1 MSKLFTFCL
10 YFIHPSNVFRII
22 TTFFILFIFTS
33 CQTTPISGNQAF
45 LLTTEASENRQ
56 GEQAY
61 REILSKE
68 KIEHGTLRSQIV
80 NEIGQ
85 RIAQASQKTDYLWEF
100 NTLQNET
107 PNAFCLPGGKVAIY
121 TGILKY
127 AKNEAGLAAI
137 IGHEVG
143 HAIARHGG
151 QRISQQLA
159 TAMAIEAIQAKT
171 LDKMTDKEKQMTM
184 LALGVGTTIGLTL
197 PFSRAHETEADEIGL
212 VLMAR
217 AGYDPRE
224 AIEFWDRFGQANKGS
239 IQFLSTHPSSE
250 NRRDHLRSLLP
261 KALQIYQQSAK
272 LGIGRTL

>member
-1 MSKLFTFCL
+1 MKKNFQICL
-10 YFIHPSNVFRII
+10 
-22 TTFFILFIFTS
+22 IFAHLLVITS

-45 LLTTEASENRQ
+45 LITTESQENKQ

-61 REILSKE
+61 REIIAKE
-68 KIEHGTLRSQIV
+68 KEEYGTARAQIIKELG
-80 NEIGQ
+80 NK
-85 RIAQASQKTDYLWEF
+85 IAIASQKSDYLWEF
-100 NTLQNET
+100 KTLNSET
-107 PNAFCLPGGKVAIY
+107 PNAFCLPGGKVAVY

-127 AKNEAGLAAI
+127 AKNEAGLAAV

-159 TAMAIEAIQAKT
+159 TSIAIEVIQEKT
-171 LDKMTDKEKQMTM
+171 SEKMSEKERQMTM

-212 VLMAR
+212 ILMAR
-217 AGYDPRE
+217 AGYDPLE
-224 AIEFWDRFGQANKGS
+224 AIEFWDRFSQANKGS
-239 IQFLSTHPSSE
+239 IEFLSTHPSSE

-261 KALQIYQQSAK
+261 KAMKIYEQSARYG
-272 LGIGRTL
+272 LGRTF